1 MAQGRTGDLQ
11 GQRVNAVSRAD
22 FHAHHLDNAR
32 EEARRLFD
40 AKARLQGAWL
50 GWVASQIYTLRP
62 AEYASMVRR
71 ELQSLQEKSE
81 T

>member
-1 MAQGRTGDLQ
+1 M
-11 GQRVNAVSRAD
+11 SRAD
-22 FHAHHLDNAR
+22 FHAQNLDTAR
-32 EEARRLFD
+32 EEAQRLFA
-40 AKARLQGAWL
+40 AKAELQVAWL
-50 GWVASQIYTLRP
+50 NWLAAQIYQLRP

>member
-1 MAQGRTGDLQ
+1 M
-11 GQRVNAVSRAD
+11 SRSD
-22 FHAHHLDNAR
+22 FHSQNLDTAR
-32 EEARRLFD
+32 EEARRLIA
-40 AKARLQGAWL
+40 AKAELQGAWL
-50 GWVASQIYTLRP
+50 NWVAAQIYMLRP